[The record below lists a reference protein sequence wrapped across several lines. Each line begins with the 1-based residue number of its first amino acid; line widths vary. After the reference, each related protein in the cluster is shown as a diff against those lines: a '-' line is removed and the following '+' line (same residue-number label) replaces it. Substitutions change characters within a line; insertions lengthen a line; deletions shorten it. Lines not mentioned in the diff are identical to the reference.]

1 MPESEASTQLI
12 LVLLFVLASFVIVIL
27 LLNMLIA
34 IMGDTFSKQSDI
46 AELLLI
52 KEHLSFVLD
61 HWHLG
66 PYATKDQDRIQYL
79 IVAFNAANNDRETYY
94 ENLEQKIE

>member
-52 KEHLSFVLD
+52 KEHLSFVID
-61 HWHLG
+61 HWYLG
-66 PYATKDQDRIQYL
+66 QYAIKEQDRIQYL
-79 IVAFNAANNDRETYY
+79 IVAFNSANNDRETYY